1 MNNVGIWIPVM
12 DHSDTAPYSL
22 SQVSDWIA
30 ENCLTPTVH
39 AALQRALEELQDR
52 WIAHLRNDY
61 GATTI
66 TDSLRVFFEPVND
79 RLFEVRAFSTLDAAE
94 AHPIETVH
102 RYVGMDVYA
111 RARTGL
117 VYGVGMIETR
127 VETRDIAPAPR
138 DLSGQRIELVR

>member
-12 DHSDTAPYSL
+12 DDSGTAPYSL
-22 SQVSDWIA
+22 SQVSDWIT

-39 AALQRALEELQDR
+39 DVLRRALAELQDR
-52 WIAHLRNDY
+52 WIVHLRYDY
-61 GATTI
+61 GATRI

-94 AHPIETVH
+94 AYPIETVH

-138 DLSGQRIELVR
+138 ELSGQRMELFV

>member
-1 MNNVGIWIPVM
+1 LPP
-12 DHSDTAPYSL
+12 SSR
-22 SQVSDWIA
+22 
-30 ENCLTPTVH
+30 LTLDKLTKP
-39 AALQRALEELQDR
+39 
-52 WIAHLRNDY
+52 
-61 GATTI
+61 
-66 TDSLRVFFEPVND
+66 
-79 RLFEVRAFSTLDAAE
+79 LFEVRAFSTLDAAE